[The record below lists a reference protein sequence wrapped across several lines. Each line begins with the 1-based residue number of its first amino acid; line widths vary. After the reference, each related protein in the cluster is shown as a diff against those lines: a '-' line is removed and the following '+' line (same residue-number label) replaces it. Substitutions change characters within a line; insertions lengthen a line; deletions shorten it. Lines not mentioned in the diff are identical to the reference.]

1 MNMKASFSI
10 SKGKG
15 SIKHNTREFSASN
28 VDKSRTQDNVIL
40 KNDDIKQAYQRLFD
54 VALKKYNA
62 KQKRNDRKIKNYYDH
77 IVHSRQEKPFYEL
90 IVQIGDKDNSSYLNE
105 KSVEILKEFVE
116 KCQDRYTNV
125 EFFGAY
131 IHLDESTTH
140 LHLDYIPYATD
151 QKRGL
156 EIRNSHNLAMKQMG
170 FDKYEDFR
178 EDLIKLLTGIAKTHN
193 IERQV
198 MNNSNEHID
207 IHRYKEI
214 AQEVEKKTIRNITN
228 QIEKKTTKAVDY
240 SCLNN
245 TFRGNVKP
253 ENYIN
258 LYNSYDSVVNQN
270 IVLRE
275 AIENRD
281 DIIAS
286 NSKKALKSKI
296 NELRDENSMLIEQIQ
311 VKNEEIKE
319 LKNTNNALESK
330 IDRFERCF
338 IYLGKFIQATL
349 KKPLEW
355 IFERFNAIQE
365 VERDTYNLTSR
376 YFDIEDDNFAKYYNN
391 VMTDSIND
399 LIKQEL
405 RDTNVIDKD
414 LNKHEIDIED
424 DFDLER

>member
-1 MNMKASFSI
+1 MKASFSI

-40 KNDDIKQAYQRLFD
+40 KNVDVKQAYQRLFD
-54 VALKKYNA
+54 VALEKYNA
-62 KQKRNDRKIKNYYDH
+62 KQKRNDRKIKNYYEH
-77 IVHSRQEKPFYEL
+77 IAHSRQEKPFYEL
-90 IVQIGDKDNSSYLNE
+90 IIQIGDKDNSSYLNE
-105 KSVEILKEFVE
+105 TSVEILKEFVE
-116 KCQDRYTNV
+116 KCQDRYSNV

-131 IHLDESTTH
+131 IHLDESTPH
-140 LHLDYIPYATD
+140 LHLDYIPIATN

-156 EIRNSHNLAMKQMG
+156 ETRNSHNLAMQQMG

-178 EDLIKLLTGIAKTHN
+178 EDLIKLLTGVAKTHN

-207 IHRYKEI
+207 IHKYKQI

-240 SCLNN
+240 SRLNN

-258 LYNSYDSVVNQN
+258 LYNSYDSIVNQN
-270 IVLRE
+270 IALRE

-281 DIIAS
+281 EIIAS
-286 NSKKALKSKI
+286 NSKTALKSKI
-296 NELRDENSMLIEQIQ
+296 NELREENSILKEQIQ
-311 VKNEEIKE
+311 VKNEEIEE
-319 LKNTNNALESK
+319 LKDTNDALESK

-338 IYLGKFIQATL
+338 MYLGKFIQATL

-355 IFERFNAIQE
+355 IFERFNAIQK
-365 VERDTYNLTSR
+365 VERDTYDLTSR
-376 YFDIEDDNFAKYYNN
+376 YFDIEDDNFVKYYHN
-391 VMTDSIND
+391 VMNNEIDR
-399 LIKQEL
+399 LAKQEL
-405 RDTNVIDKD
+405 RDTNEIDRG
-414 LNKHEIDIED
+414 LNKQEIDIED
-424 DFDLER
+424 DFDLDR

>member
-1 MNMKASFSI
+1 MKASFSI

-40 KNDDIKQAYQRLFD
+40 KNVDVKQAYQRLFD
-54 VALKKYNA
+54 VALEKYNA
-62 KQKRNDRKIKNYYDH
+62 KQKRNDRKIKNYYEH
-77 IVHSRQEKPFYEL
+77 IAHSRQEKPFYEL
-90 IVQIGDKDNSSYLNE
+90 IIQIGDKDNSSYLNE

-116 KCQDRYTNV
+116 KCQDRYSNV

-131 IHLDESTTH
+131 IHLDESTPH
-140 LHLDYIPYATD
+140 LHLDYIPFAAK

-156 EIRNSHNLAMKQMG
+156 ETRNSHNLAMKQMG

-178 EDLIKLLTGIAKTHN
+178 EDLIKLLTGVAKTHN

-207 IHRYKEI
+207 IHKYKQI
-214 AQEVEKKTIRNITN
+214 AQEVEKKAIRNITN

-240 SCLNN
+240 SRLNN

-258 LYNSYDSVVNQN
+258 LYNSYDSIVNQN
-270 IVLRE
+270 IALRE

-281 DIIAS
+281 EIIAS
-286 NSKKALKSKI
+286 NSKTALKSKI
-296 NELRDENSMLIEQIQ
+296 NELREENSILKEQIQ
-311 VKNEEIKE
+311 VKNEEIEE
-319 LKNTNNALESK
+319 LKDTNDALENK

-338 IYLGKFIQATL
+338 MYLGKFIQATL

-365 VERDTYNLTSR
+365 VERDTYDLTSR
-376 YFDIEDDNFAKYYNN
+376 YFDIEDDNFVKYYHN
-391 VMTDSIND
+391 VMNNEIDR
-399 LIKQEL
+399 LAKQEL
-405 RDTNVIDKD
+405 RDTNEIDRG
-414 LNKHEIDIED
+414 LNKQEIDIED
-424 DFDLER
+424 DFDLDR